1 MPGFETAFFA
11 AFPCESGRKGLGAPM
26 PGFADSER
34 ELWVELYRIPGH
46 VFYPTVANSR
56 RFVQPRG
63 HGFTAAAEQDS
74 YPRPD
79 GPFFIEHC
87 VLGSGTPGIAALT
100 YSSASLNQVR
110 NLVFP
115 LDFRPV
121 ESSVTCD
128 SCKKYVAGL
137 MTGTDYVQG
146 TWARHRAPCQR
157 LPCHDSRRKCSVE
170 KGRGKL

>member
-1 MPGFETAFFA
+1 MGFETAFFA
-11 AFPCESGRKGLGAPM
+11 AFPCESGRKDLGAPM

-34 ELWVELYRIPGH
+34 ELWVELYRIPH

-74 YPRPD
+74 CPRPD

-110 NLVFP
+110 NPVFP
-115 LDFRPV
+115 LNFRPAV
-121 ESSVTCD
+121 FSDFQFVPGICRWPDDGYGLYPGNLDPTSSPMPGCLEQYCPVTTVD
-128 SCKKYVAGL
+128 VSVPSKK
-137 MTGTDYVQG
+137 
-146 TWARHRAPCQR
+146 
-157 LPCHDSRRKCSVE
+157 
-170 KGRGKL
+170 